1 MAIRGSKGSKNIGG
15 ALAKIRDRTRGFD
28 KLEVRI
34 GVQEGQQYE
43 DGTPVAYVAAIHEY
57 GAPEVGI
64 PPRPFLRTTLDQKR
78 KEWTDQMLDG
88 VEAVMHGAA
97 SVDQALEMIGTG
109 AAGDV
114 KKTISEIDSPPL
126 KPATIRG
133 KGHAKPL
140 VETGL
145 LLQSI
150 TSKVA
155 NKEGT

>member
-1 MAIRGSKGSKNIGG
+1 MAVKVDKKLGG
-15 ALAKIRDRTRGFD
+15 ALAKIRDRTRDFER
-28 KLEVRI
+28 LEVRI
-34 GVQEGQQYE
+34 GVQENQQYE

-57 GAPEVGI
+57 GAPKVGI

-78 KEWTDQMLDG
+78 KEWTDQMRDG
-88 VEAVMHGAA
+88 VAAVMHRAV
-97 SVDQALEMIGTG
+97 SVEQALEMIGMG

-114 KKTISEIDSPPL
+114 KKTISTVSSPPL
-126 KPATIRG
+126 KQATIAR

-150 TSKVA
+150 TSKVEE
-155 NKEGT
+155 KS

>member
-1 MAIRGSKGSKNIGG
+1 MAVKGDKRLGG
-15 ALAKIRDRTRGFD
+15 AWAKIRDRTRDFER
-28 KLEVRI
+28 LEVRI
-34 GVQEGQQYE
+34 GVQENQQYE

-88 VEAVMHGAA
+88 VEAVMLGAV
-97 SVDQALEMIGTG
+97 SVDQALEMIGMG

-126 KPATIRG
+126 KQTTIDR

-145 LLQSI
+145 LLASI
-150 TSKVA
+150 TSKVV
-155 NKEGT
+155 NKEGA

>member
-34 GVQEGQQYE
+34 GVQENQQYK
-43 DGTPVAYVAAIHEY
+43 DGPPVAYVAAIHEY

-64 PPRPFLRTTLDQKR
+64 PPRPFLRTTRDQKR

-88 VEAVMHGAA
+88 VEAVMLGAV
-97 SVDQALEMIGTG
+97 SVDQALEMIGMG

-126 KPATIRG
+126 KQATIDR

-155 NKEGT
+155 DKE

>member
-126 KPATIRG
+126 KQATIAR

-150 TSKVA
+150 TSKVEE
-155 NKEGT
+155 KS

>member
-1 MAIRGSKGSKNIGG
+1 MAVKGDKKLGG
-15 ALAKIRDRTRGFD
+15 ALAKIRDRTRDFER
-28 KLEVRI
+28 LEVRI
-34 GVQEGQQYE
+34 GVQENQQYE

-64 PPRPFLRTTLDQKR
+64 PPRPFLRTTVAEKR
-78 KEWTDQMLDG
+78 KEWTGQMRDG
-88 VEAVMHGAA
+88 VEAVMLGAV
-97 SVDQALEMIGTG
+97 SVDQALEMIGMG

-114 KKTISEIDSPPL
+114 KKTISTVSSPPL
-126 KPATIRG
+126 KQATIAR

-150 TSKVA
+150 TSKVEE
-155 NKEGT
+155 KS